1 MERLL
6 QTIVLLGALQ
16 GFIVSGLLF
25 FSRRLR
31 TANRLLAWLILLMSM
46 CCFSLYGSYI
56 NWLDSK
62 WLNFLASILPLIV
75 TMPIGP
81 LLYFYIQ
88 SFLHPSFKLGKRERW
103 QFFPAIIDLGKT
115 IIALIFVTGVL
126 MGVVKN
132 DPRPWGIFIDHYN
145 VYTDIP
151 RWVSMVVYVTL
162 SFRYLN
168 KYKQTNKDA
177 PGLKWLRQLIGA
189 FSIFAAVWVIYLVPY
204 VIPRYTN
211 WMLSKLDWY
220 PVYIP
225 VTVLIYWLGIR
236 GYLITWQLQTAEKKA
251 ELQLSEATVDTA
263 LESLKRSMEQDRL
276 YLNTTLTLNML
287 AAHTGLPAKTI
298 SAVLNQHLHKNFN
311 EFVNSYRVELFKE
324 RLAKD
329 DAGQLTFAGL
339 ANDCGFSSPA
349 TFQRV
354 FKQLTGM
361 SPSEFRKTLPEARS

>member
-1 MERLL
+1 
-6 QTIVLLGALQ
+6 
-16 GFIVSGLLF
+16 
-25 FSRRLR
+25 
-31 TANRLLAWLILLMSM
+31 
-46 CCFSLYGSYI
+46 
-56 NWLDSK
+56 
-62 WLNFLASILPLIV
+62 
-75 TMPIGP
+75 
-81 LLYFYIQ
+81 
-88 SFLHPSFKLGKRERW
+88 
-103 QFFPAIIDLGKT
+103 
-115 IIALIFVTGVL
+115 
-126 MGVVKN
+126 
-132 DPRPWGIFIDHYN
+132 
-145 VYTDIP
+145 
-151 RWVSMVVYVTL
+151 VYVTL

-168 KYKQTNKDA
+168 KYKQTNKDT
-177 PGLKWLRQLIGA
+177 PGLKWLQQLIGA
-189 FSIFAAVWVIYLVPY
+189 FAIFAAVWVIYLVPY

-251 ELQLSEATVDTA
+251 ELQLPEATVDTA

-276 YLNTTLTLNML
+276 YLNTTLTLTML